1 MGRQIVRPACKDDAR
16 TLADIKGRYVR
27 ALFRGMLSADYLK
40 GIHETFYLEQ
50 IQRWLDGEYQVD
62 VLEADGVATGFIAYG
77 ADPEDSRCGRI
88 YEVGIM
94 PTCSWTE
101 KDALMHSCLRNLA
114 SRYQLVR
121 VMTVR
126 DNLRARFLYEQF
138 GFRPDGS
145 QRIEIIDGNELQ
157 IIGLISRTDTQS
169 SQGE

>member
-16 TLADIKGRYVR
+16 ALADVKGRYVR
-27 ALFRGMLSADYLK
+27 ALYRGMLSADYLK
-40 GIHETFYLEQ
+40 GIHETFYLDQ

-62 VLEADGVATGFIAYG
+62 VLEEDGAVTGFITYG
-77 ADPEDSRCGRI
+77 ADPEDNRCGLI

-94 PTCSWTE
+94 PTCSWME
-101 KDALMHSCLRNLA
+101 KDALMNSCLRSLA
-114 SRYQLVR
+114 GQYQLVR

-145 QRIEIIDGNELQ
+145 QRIEIIDGNELR
-157 IIGLISRTDTQS
+157 IIGLIGRTGPA